1 MNHVGLECREVAY
14 APPGDPAQ
22 APAPILD
29 GATASFVKGAPALV
43 TGPMGAGKST
53 LLHILAGLLRP
64 SRGEVLAEGR
74 PVSRWT
80 AAHRDLWRR
89 SVGIALQASS
99 LWPELTALEN
109 AMLPLI
115 PRGKPL
121 AALRTLGLEALES
134 LGVSHLAGRSARL
147 LSGGERQRVAVARAL
162 ASRPAFL
169 FLDEPTAHQDA
180 EGVRRILGAVSS
192 AVSWNATVVA
202 ASHDPRVAE
211 AGLFQDLWRLTGGRL
226 ERIR

>member
-1 MNHVGLECREVAY
+1 MNDVGLECREVAF
-14 APPGDPAQ
+14 APGGPAQ
-22 APAPILD
+22 GHTPILD
-29 GATASFVKGAPALV
+29 GVTAIFGKGSPALV

-89 SVGIALQASS
+89 SAGIALQASS

-109 AMLPLI
+109 VMLPLI
-115 PRGKPL
+115 PRGK
-121 AALRTLGLEALES
+121 ALTTLRAMGLEALES
-134 LGVSHLAGRSARL
+134 LGVSHLAGRTARL

-162 ASRPAFL
+162 VSRPAFL
-169 FLDEPTAHQDA
+169 FVDEPTAHQDDD
-180 EGVRRILGAVSS
+180 GVRRILESVSS

-211 AGLFQDLWRLTGGRL
+211 AGLFKDLWRLTGGRL